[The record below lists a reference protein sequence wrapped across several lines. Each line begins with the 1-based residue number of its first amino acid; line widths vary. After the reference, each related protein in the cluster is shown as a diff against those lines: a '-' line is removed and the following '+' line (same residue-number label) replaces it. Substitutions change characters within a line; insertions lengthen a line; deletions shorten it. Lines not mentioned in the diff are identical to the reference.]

1 MSVGAAGMPSSLAC
15 RWARGSTGSTF
26 AREIEPPNV
35 GCFHAWGRMMPRADE
50 AAERIVWAQEC
61 ARVARATLLPQIFA
75 VDPLAAPAGLRVAVV
90 RVQ

>member
-1 MSVGAAGMPSSLAC
+1 MSVGAAGMPGYLAC
-15 RWARGSTGSTF
+15 RWARGFTGLTV
-26 AREIEPPNV
+26 ACEIEPPNI
-35 GCFHAWGRMMPRADE
+35 GSSYARGRMMPRADP